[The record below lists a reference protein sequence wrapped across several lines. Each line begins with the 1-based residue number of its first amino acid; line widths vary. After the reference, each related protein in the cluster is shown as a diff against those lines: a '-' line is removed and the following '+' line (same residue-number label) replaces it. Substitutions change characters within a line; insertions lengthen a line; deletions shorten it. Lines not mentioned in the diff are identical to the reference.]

1 MARSWRID
9 SNVREENAGFPS
21 KVKNMRD
28 RIMQWQESP
37 EYPEFVL
44 IFILPPLQQTIRE
57 VPPRSRKPTAIPLVL
72 ERPSVPFAD
81 TLEATDN
88 RIFGWLLDRRVAP
101 TSPGSDLEISR
112 EYMAMTSFI

>member
-1 MARSWRID
+1 MILEAPIYSAHDTSRNVVGTIATVTQTHMARSWRID

-44 IFILPPLQQTIRE
+44 IFILPPLEQTIRE
-57 VPPRSRKPTAIPLVL
+57 VPPRSRKPTAIPLVP
-72 ERPSVPFAD
+72 ERPSVP
-81 TLEATDN
+81 
-88 RIFGWLLDRRVAP
+88 RGHGRP
-101 TSPGSDLEISR
+101 TR
-112 EYMAMTSFI
+112 Q